1 MPRNERVDE
10 LQILEFTLPED
21 IERMQSERKRL
32 NVASESLAI
41 SGEATCTSSSITIS
55 WSPPTKNADRISNF
69 KVMVATTYG
78 VVKTVYVGP
87 KQQCLVGSLKPSQ
100 EYVFSV
106 KALYDDGS
114 FLWSE
119 SQSFFTRA

>member
-1 MPRNERVDE
+1 MDE

-41 SGEATCTSSSITIS
+41 SSEAACTSSSITIS

-78 VVKTVYVGP
+78 VVKTVYIGP
-87 KQQCLVGSLKPSQ
+87 KQQCLVASLKPSQ

-119 SQSFFTRA
+119 SQSFSTRA